1 MSIGL
6 LGQKIGMTSVYDAKG
21 RLCSVTVIA
30 VGDNVLLR
38 RLTAENEG
46 YSAVQIGF
54 GEQKQSRLT
63 KPLIG
68 EFKKAGVEP
77 QRLVREFR
85 LKRDLPEGEI
95 DLTVTQFQPGD
106 FVDVIGRSKG
116 KGFQGVMKKHNFAG
130 QGAAHGSK
138 THRRIGAVGNRS
150 TPGRIWK
157 NQGMPGH
164 LGDERVTVQNLQI
177 MQVRE
182 NEKVILI
189 SGAVP
194 GANGSYVVVRP
205 AIKKPVAA
213 KGNRPRTGRLQIIA
227 DLAWRW
233 SRFRSKTARLFEE
246 DFKIGAT
253 SRFSK
258 GAERTDQRR
267 RCFDNRQVRS
277 AGNENEVLSHLTEKT
292 NRRTQGFTNL
302 RRI

>member
-21 RLCSVTVIA
+21 RLCPVTVITA
-30 VGDNVLLR
+30 GNNVLLR
-38 RLTAENEG
+38 RLTEENEG

-54 GEQKQSRLT
+54 GEQKESRAT
-63 KPLIG
+63 KALIG
-68 EFKKAGVEP
+68 EFRKAGVKP
-77 QRLVREFR
+77 QRFVRESR
-85 LKRDLPEGEI
+85 LQNDLPEGEI
-95 DLTVTQFQPGD
+95 NLSVTQFQPGD

-164 LGDERVTVQNLQI
+164 MGDRRVTVQNLQV

-182 NEKVILI
+182 AERIILI

-205 AIKKPVAA
+205 AIKHPERLLALHAEHRKHEEEEKAKKPKTLREMA
-213 KGNRPRTGRLQIIA
+213 Q
-227 DLAWRW
+227 
-233 SRFRSKTARLFEE
+233 SK
-246 DFKIGAT
+246 
-253 SRFSK
+253 
-258 GAERTDQRR
+258 
-267 RCFDNRQVRS
+267 
-277 AGNENEVLSHLTEKT
+277 
-292 NRRTQGFTNL
+292 
-302 RRI
+302 